1 MKLKQNFVL
10 FLKRQKASALVNKT
24 KKQKQTLTYINGKY

>member
-10 FLKRQKASALVNKT
+10 FLKRQKASALVKKPKNKT
-24 KKQKQTLTYINGKY
+24 KNKH